1 MRNAKLTKAS
11 PSKAKQSNAKQ
22 SKVKP
27 SRANQSKQSKAKPS
41 KAKQSQAKQCKAK
54 QINAKQSKRSKAKQ
68 RIAKLRNAKLI
79 NPKNH
84 KHKTPFHVTHLLR
97 SSGMRTTRNWGR
109 APPVPPPRKK
119 HILKK
124 RPPGGRGK
132 RPGYTVKH
140 FTRFVL
146 LIMEY
151 SVDADARDRSMET
164 LRRGDP
170 RPPPSR
176 HVSPADST
184 TAVSPVLPLGSP
196 AVSLA
201 SPPGPAAVG
210 LVAPPGPNAH
220 PFMGQP
226 LSHFLR
232 WTPDERS
239 HCRPIEKIIA
249 SELAEMYH
257 VPCSIL
263 SCCACMVQGTVKKK
277 KVRGS
282 YVIDDSGLRALLAAD
297 VKTLTHLQKTWIK
310 TNTVARPE
318 EENMDADRFAPQPAC
333 IVKYIRTLAT
343 DDTDDE

>member
-1 MRNAKLTKAS
+1 M
-11 PSKAKQSNAKQ
+11 
-22 SKVKP
+22 
-27 SRANQSKQSKAKPS
+27 
-41 KAKQSQAKQCKAK
+41 
-54 QINAKQSKRSKAKQ
+54 
-68 RIAKLRNAKLI
+68 
-79 NPKNH
+79 
-84 KHKTPFHVTHLLR
+84 
-97 SSGMRTTRNWGR
+97 
-109 APPVPPPRKK
+109 
-119 HILKK
+119 
-124 RPPGGRGK
+124 GK

-343 DDTDDE
+343 DGTDDE